1 MTTID
6 WAIVISFLIIW
17 VFIGALVAKR
27 AGRSSTEYF
36 LSGRSMPWWLLGVSM
51 VATTFSTDTP
61 NLVTDI
67 VRTKGVA
74 GNWMWWAFLLT
85 GMLTTFIFARLW
97 RRSNVTTDIEFY
109 ELRYSGRL
117 ATFLRGFRAIYL
129 GVFFNVVII
138 ATVSLAAIKIGGVM
152 VGAKPEHTLL
162 VCGGITALYAMMGGL
177 TSVIIT
183 DLIQFCMAMFGA
195 IVAAVYA
202 LNRPEVGGISN
213 LVNHPELAG
222 KLSIL
227 PDFNNMEL
235 ATAVFIIPL
244 AVQWWSSWYP
254 GAEPG
259 GGGYVAQRMLAAKN
273 EKHSQGATLLF
284 NILHYGV
291 RPWPWIIVALC
302 SLLVYPDLDSL
313 REAFPNISEQYL
325 KDDIAYSA
333 MLVFLPP
340 VLIGIVVSS
349 LAAAYMST
357 ISTHLNWGSSYVV
370 NDVYVRFI
378 KPEATQKEQVLI
390 GRISTIALMVF
401 GGYVALSMQNA
412 QETFFI
418 LLQIGAGTG
427 LLFILRWFWWRIN
440 PFSELTAMI
449 VSMCVAFYFAKIY
462 TGALSDSYRLLVGVL
477 ITTCSWIFVTLVTQ
491 PSDEKTLRSFY
502 AKTRPGG
509 PGWKAVLERAKQ
521 DNDPVAHVPAGV
533 NFPISLL
540 CMLLGCGAVWSA
552 LFSVGYYLYGQVMLG
567 AMLSVVAIVCTIG
580 IFLAWQNLETKT
592 EDTATNE

>member
-1 MTTID
+1 MGTID
-6 WAIVISFLIIW
+6 WAIVIIFLIVW
-17 VFIGALVAKR
+17 VVIGALVAKR

-74 GNWMWWAFLLT
+74 GNWMWWAFLIT
-85 GMLTTFIFARLW
+85 GMLTTFLFARLW

-109 ELRYSGRL
+109 ELRYSGKL

-129 GVFFNVVII
+129 GVFYNVVII

-162 VCGGITALYAMMGGL
+162 VCGGITALYAMLGGL

-195 IVAAVYA
+195 IMAAVIA
-202 LNRPEVGGISN
+202 LNRPEVGGVIN
-213 LVNHPELAG
+213 LVNHPDLSG
-222 KLSIL
+222 KLSVF
-227 PDFNNMEL
+227 PDFSNTEL
-235 ATAVFIIPL
+235 AMTVFIIPL
-244 AVQWWSSWYP
+244 AIQWWSAWYP

-273 EKHSQGATLLF
+273 EKHAQGATLFF

-302 SLLVYPDLDSL
+302 SLLVFPNLDSL
-313 REAFPNISEQYL
+313 REAFPNVPEQFL
-325 KDDIAYSA
+325 KDDLAYSA
-333 MLVFLPP
+333 MLTFLPP

-370 NDVYVRFI
+370 NDVYVRFV
-378 KPEATQKEQVLI
+378 KPDATQGEQVLV
-390 GRISTIALMVF
+390 GRISTIILMVL

-440 PFSELTAMI
+440 PFSELTAML
-449 VSMCVAFYFAKIY
+449 VSMGVAYYFVKIY
-462 TGALSDSYRLLVGVL
+462 QGGLSDTHKLVWGVS
-477 ITTCSWIFVTLVTQ
+477 ITTVAWIFVTLITK

-509 PGWKAVLERAKQ
+509 PGWKAVVERAKR
-521 DNDPVAHVPAGV
+521 DNDPVAHTPAGV

-540 CMLLGCGAVWSA
+540 CLLLGCVTVWSA
-552 LFSVGYYLYGQVMLG
+552 LFSVGYFIYGEMLLG
-567 AMLSVVAIVCTIG
+567 AALSIVAVVCAIG
-580 IFLAWQNLETKT
+580 IFRAWPRLEPQS
-592 EDTATNE
+592 EGI